1 MPYNDSQ
8 PSRRCKAVKVW
19 AASEGCIG
27 KESVDDFPYK
37 LFCGF

>member
-8 PSRRCKAVKVW
+8 LSRRCKAVKDW
-19 AASEGCIG
+19 TASDGCDG

-37 LFCGF
+37 WFCGF